1 MEDWKEILKEADE
14 DYLIGIA
21 NKGIVK
27 RAYKD
32 KKEGGYEVLSS
43 GDEAV
48 VRVGGET
55 VQIKNPLGGST
66 CTCPS
71 RTVCRHVV
79 LGILALKERMGE
91 EPEEGAE
98 RIVRRGEC
106 GRRASLGGL
115 S

>member
-55 VQIKNPLGGST
+55 VQIKNPLGGKHLHLPIPHSLPP
-66 CTCPS
+66 C
-71 RTVCRHVV
+71 
-79 LGILALKERMGE
+79 GAGDIGA
-91 EPEEGAE
+91 EGADGG
-98 RIVRRGEC
+98 RTWRRGGIIC
-106 GRRASLGGL
+106 G
-115 S
+115 